1 MLNALGPPFFI
12 IVVIAVVGWFALATQ
27 RNVRKG
33 NDALRWL
40 QDGLKLLGEKTNL
53 RWLGSSVVELTIP
66 SAKEPF
72 RQAEVVVVLEPRDVP
87 FLWWYYRARGR
98 RDLLIVRGQ
107 LRRTPGFEFEAL
119 DPRCWTYARHREA
132 GTVPQLEPGHAARI
146 VAARGLRRGGP
157 PPATQLLEAVAL
169 TRLHAGTTR
178 DPPHR
183 TQSRSAVEPGRNPE
197 NTGARSIRGH
207 RPHPATHGD
216 RALKG
221 QDRRSVSLRWP
232 RPLSPPAAIPSSSSK
247 PSGRRRRSASRRRTA
262 GSPR

>member
-1 MLNALGPPFFI
+1 MLNALGPPLFI

-87 FLWWYYRARGR
+87 FLWWYYRVRGR

-119 DPRCWTYARHREA
+119 DPRCWTTHTIEKQVRSRNWNPVALPESSPLVAYAAEDLPSAIH
-132 GTVPQLEPGHAARI
+132 
-146 VAARGLRRGGP
+146 
-157 PPATQLLEAVAL
+157 LLEAITL
-169 TRLHAGTTR
+169 TGCTPVRLGIRRTGTNLEVQW
-178 DPPHR
+178 HLAEI
-183 TQSRSAVEPGRNPE
+183 QK
-197 NTGARSIRGH
+197 I
-207 RPHPATHGD
+207 PACE
-216 RALKG
+216 
-221 QDRRSVSLRWP
+221 VF
-232 RPLSPPAAIPSSSSK
+232 AAIARIPQHTAT
-247 PSGRRRRSASRRRTA
+247 RR
-262 GSPR
+262 